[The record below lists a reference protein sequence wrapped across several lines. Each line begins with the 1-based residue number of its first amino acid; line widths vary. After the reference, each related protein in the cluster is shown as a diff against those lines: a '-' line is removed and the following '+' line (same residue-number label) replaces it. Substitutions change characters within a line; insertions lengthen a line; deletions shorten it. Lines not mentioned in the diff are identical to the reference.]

1 MGRKITLGATG
12 STLAFETVNV
22 DVTANTDAVAG
33 GVYWCNTTGGAI
45 TLTLPSGPST
55 GDYIEIYDIANAFD
69 TNALTVARNGQLIM
83 GAADNLTVSTEG
95 AAFNL
100 VYYNA
105 TYGWR
110 ILTV

>member
-55 GDYIEIYDIANAFD
+55 GDYIEIYDNSM
-69 TNALTVARNGQLIM
+69 T
-83 GAADNLTVSTEG
+83 
-95 AAFNL
+95 
-100 VYYNA
+100 
-105 TYGWR
+105 
-110 ILTV
+110 